1 MSWILLHP
9 WSIFF
14 GGGGWKRGLGLR
26 FWIRSFIPSALQ
38 KYFGTSCLD
47 GFWWEICFHVNCFS
61 LAGKVSFFS
70 GWYFWQIFEKL
81 AHCFFTYFKKIFSP
95 TLFSSRILGI
105 KILDVSLYPYSCPKL
120 CSFDFSLL
128 SVFCLSWSVSKISL
142 LIQGFFFLFS
152 LFSSLAHP
160 AFILSHP
167 SAKARIYFSPFL
179 SSDAYCSEYPALQIT
194 FSLKSMYV
202 KGSTCTFYIILWTY
216 IYVYIIFS
224 ISLYIF
230 MFMWCLW
237 VDFGSGYQIN
247 LKWDNFLSILPDLSH
262 KHLVNF

>member
-1 MSWILLHP
+1 M
-9 WSIFF
+9 

-61 LAGKVSFFS
+61 PAGKVSFFS
-70 GWYFWQIFEKL
+70 GWYFWQIFEKF
-81 AHCFFTYFKKIFSP
+81 AHCFFTYFKKFSVP
-95 TLFSSRILGI
+95 LSSRILGI

-120 CSFDFSLL
+120 CSFVFSLL

-194 FSLKSMYV
+194 FSLKSMYI
-202 KGSTCTFYIILWTY
+202 KGYNVRFISYCEHISMYISYLVYLSIYLCLCDVSGWILEVATKSTPNG
-216 IYVYIIFS
+216 IIF
-224 ISLYIF
+224 
-230 MFMWCLW
+230 
-237 VDFGSGYQIN
+237 
-247 LKWDNFLSILPDLSH
+247 
-262 KHLVNF
+262 